1 MIRVVNWWITVNYRN
16 ENEKEMTAAK
26 KRILKVDLFGIS
38 LSAGVRQGYMQML
51 MQMRAYAN
59 EY

>member
-1 MIRVVNWWITVNYRN
+1 
-16 ENEKEMTAAK
+16 MTAAK